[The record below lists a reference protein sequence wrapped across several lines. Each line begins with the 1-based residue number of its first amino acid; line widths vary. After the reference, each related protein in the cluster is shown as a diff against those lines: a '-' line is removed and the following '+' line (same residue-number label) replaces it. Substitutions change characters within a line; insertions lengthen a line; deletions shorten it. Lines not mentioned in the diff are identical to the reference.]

1 MVYHISTRSAGHLV
15 NVEGGVSMSE
25 TTIPAVKCKLCSNNT
40 FRMGLCVACNIAV
53 RRPSGRS
60 ARVMES
66 TKKQLDI
73 IKSRRLNDGWAG
85 TEYR

>member
-1 MVYHISTRSAGHLV
+1 MDAA
-15 NVEGGVSMSE
+15 
-25 TTIPAVKCKLCSNNT
+25 TIPAVKCKLCSNDA

-53 RRPSGRS
+53 RRPTGRS
-60 ARVMES
+60 VRVMES

-73 IKSRRLNDGWAG
+73 IKSRRLNDGWAE